1 MWYRFEKGQ
10 DIGIPRI
17 KNYQICWYD
26 MERGGSCFDES
37 FYSPDEIDRVI
48 PFVETVEDEDSF
60 DRCRVFVHF
69 DDGDEY
75 ELKLIKID
83 KNQKNGCFYG
93 EKQGRLQCYINRL
106 KKLISHYVMIKKHI

>member
-10 DIGIPRI
+10 EVGIPRI

-37 FYSPDEIDRVI
+37 FYSPDEIGVVI
-48 PFVETVEDEDSF
+48 PFVETVEDEGGF
-60 DRCRVFVHF
+60 DRSRVFVHF

-75 ELKLIKID
+75 ELKLIKVD
-83 KNQKNGCFYG
+83 KNQKNGYFYG
-93 EKQGRLQCYINRL
+93 KMSQKLMIWSRLRRL
-106 KKLISHYVMIKKHI
+106 FRSMKFRFRGV